1 MSISFESVS
10 LVEVH
15 KNLFRNIVSLR
26 ESENLYDDLSDDTDA
41 WESAINVELE
51 TKPKF
56 FISPAPAIYRP
67 FEEADWHNV
76 IGYPFNELSVS
87 RFSDGAYGVW
97 YGADNI
103 ETTIYETAYHWKNGF
118 LADAGFLRE
127 GISVQRRVFEVRCD
141 AALIDLRPLIKKNPE
156 LIHEDDYSFTHEI
169 GAKIHREGHP
179 GLLTKAARKQ
189 DADVEAIFNPE
200 VLSNPHHYCYLT
212 YITTKTGIEVQRE
225 KGVTFLKI

>member
-1 MSISFESVS
+1 MSISFESLS

-26 ESENLYDDLSDDTDA
+26 DGENLYDDLSSDPSD
-41 WESAINVELE
+41 WESAINLELE

-56 FISPAPAIYRP
+56 FTSPLPAIHRP
-67 FEEADWHNV
+67 FEEADWHNA
-76 IGYPFNELSVS
+76 IGYPFNKLSES

-97 YGADNI
+97 YGADDI
-103 ETTIYETAYHWKNGF
+103 ETTIYETAYHWKNGL
-118 LADAGFLRE
+118 LADAGYTQE
-127 GISVQRRVFEVRCD
+127 GIFIQRRVYEVRCD
-141 AALIDLRPLIKKNPE
+141 AALIDLRPLIASNPE
-156 LIHEDDYSFTHEI
+156 LIHQQDYSFTHEV

-179 GLLTKAARKQ
+179 GLVTKAARKES
-189 DADVEAIFNPE
+189 ADVEAIFNPE
-200 VLSNPHHYCYLT
+200 VLSSPHHYCYLT